1 MKTIEKIKYRV
12 EEHYENADSYLLHG
26 IYETYKSAINKIQR
40 LKKQGIKT
48 SNLYIVKIK
57 TIEMIEVFGVC
68 DE

>member
-26 IYETYKSAINKIQR
+26 IYNKRESAYNKIQK

-48 SNLYIVKIK
+48 SNLYVVKIK
-57 TIEMIEVFGVC
+57 TIEMIEVFGVL
-68 DE
+68 